1 MTTPTLMTT
10 PALLIVVPDALHRE
24 FFDAASQ
31 QLLRTAAAAL
41 GEAAPLRVEDLS
53 AVDDLSKVQVLVTSW
68 GFPRLDAELLDR
80 MPSLAL
86 VAHTGASVRPF
97 ITDEVFAR
105 GIHVTQAGQAMAP
118 AVAEVSLTFTLALL
132 HRVHRMDHAMRR
144 GDDCSNT
151 GVFGPQRELSGSVVT
166 VIGASRT
173 GRAYL
178 SLLSALWARPLLV
191 DPTLTRED
199 AERLGAELVSLDEGL
214 SRARIVALHAPSLPE
229 TRHLIGAREL
239 ALMPDGAGLVNTA
252 RSWLV
257 DEAAL
262 LSEVR
267 SGRLDAAIDVFDEEP
282 LPPGSD
288 FRSLPN
294 VLTTPHRAAG
304 TYEGRLRQGRIVAEE
319 IQAWLRGSPLAHAV
333 EPHQLRFIA

>member
-68 GFPRLDAELLDR
+68 GFPRLDGELLDR

-151 GVFGPQRELSGSVVT
+151 DVFGPQRELSGSVVT

-199 AERLGAELVSLDEGL
+199 AERRRAGVPRRGPQPGADRGVACPVA
-214 SRARIVALHAPSLPE
+214 ARDPAPDRRP
-229 TRHLIGAREL
+229 
-239 ALMPDGAGLVNTA
+239 GAGA
-252 RSWLV
+252 
-257 DEAAL
+257 
-262 LSEVR
+262 
-267 SGRLDAAIDVFDEEP
+267 DA
-282 LPPGSD
+282 
-288 FRSLPN
+288 
-294 VLTTPHRAAG
+294 
-304 TYEGRLRQGRIVAEE
+304 
-319 IQAWLRGSPLAHAV
+319 
-333 EPHQLRFIA
+333 